1 MVDVGGTTTDIGA
14 VTGGTVRIDRR
25 GLIGG
30 VPSSLPLAAIASHG
44 VGGSSVIRVTDGR
57 ITVGPDSVG
66 AAPGP
71 ACFSLGGTAATITD
85 VYLLMGILDP
95 ATYLGGDLKFD
106 TDRSAKAVTAT
117 IAEPLHVTLPE
128 ALALM
133 EEAYVHST
141 AQAPLADGPL
151 PDDTVLAA
159 FGEARPMTI
168 CGTAPPA
175 MPSSSGPPAGAARCA
190 RSARP
195 PKTAAPCTCMSTT
208 ACCAPPARTGPLTR
222 DCARTT

>member
-133 EEAYVHST
+133 EEAYVHSA

-168 CGTAPPA
+168 CGAAPPA

-195 PKTAAPCTCMSTT
+195 PKTAAP
-208 ACCAPPARTGPLTR
+208 APA
-222 DCARTT
+222 